1 METDKKSCC
10 RNNIKDKSDIEKCPV
25 CNFSGE
31 EVKKVTVESLVID
44 KNRKNVS
51 DGRYFL
57 CKSKDCDV
65 VYYNPDKNLIFL
77 QNQVS
82 VPIWYKKDANPK
94 YACYCS
100 KTTEEEV
107 INAVIENDAKTVEDV
122 IKITGAMANDNCI
135 QNNPRGYCC
144 HDIIQEA
151 IDKALKIKEN

>member
-1 METDKKSCC
+1 METDKKSC
-10 RNNIKDKSDIEKCPV
+10 
-25 CNFSGE
+25 
-31 EVKKVTVESLVID
+31 
-44 KNRKNVS
+44 
-51 DGRYFL
+51 
-57 CKSKDCDV
+57 CDV

-107 INAVIENDAKTVEDV
+107 INSVIKNDAKTVKDV
-122 IKITGAMANDNCI
+122 IKVTGAMANDNCI
-135 QNNPRGYCC
+135 KNNPRGYCC